1 VNAVD
6 VKDADGSVVFA
17 EIFIW
22 PYQDIFVVR
31 VWPFIVGLS

>member
-6 VKDADGSVVFA
+6 VENVDGGVVFT

-22 PYQDIFVVR
+22 PYQDIFIVQVGPFVVR
-31 VWPFIVGLS
+31 SS